1 MGCII
6 VQVIR
11 IVVAYEIGPAEKACF
26 PGLVEL
32 VVSAGAAA
40 VEAIVVCIGADLSP
54 IQKSL
59 FLVYGDTI
67 GIPVAHDIYFGA
79 GFFFAWGEG
88 DSLGDIIRAGCLY
101 FVPEDLSPEVVG
113 ITRAAAGN
121 FALGARPGVVVGPTQ
136 PMRSC

>member
-79 GFFFAWGEG
+79 GFFFAWREEG
-88 DSLGDIIRAGCLY
+88 TLRGFLSPLCLHFY
-101 FVPEDLSPEVVG
+101 PKDLSPAVIG
-113 ITRAAAGN
+113 ITCTPAGI
-121 FALGARPGVVVGPTQ
+121 LLQGARPGV
-136 PMRSC
+136 